1 MKSLVIVRATDIL
14 KLKSILLEMNHAGL
28 SFEGKPKEI
37 NPASIEK
44 ILSLDPPSEN
54 YEVCALVSLVE
65 DYEISH
71 SIVKT
76 LTLISDAII
85 LDDSHKFFKNFA
97 KMMTVLPDLIIPR
110 SYTDI
115 NKQTG
120 QTEKSSRVYLGVFV
134 NRKVQV
140 QTVSDSVHTG
150 ILKHADS
157 IGVFFEP
164 SDDSDPFFITW
175 HDIKKII
182 IPKEEKKALL
192 F

>member
-1 MKSLVIVRATDIL
+1 MKSLAIVQAPDIL
-14 KLKSILLEMNHAGL
+14 KLKSMLLEMNHAGL

-37 NPASIEK
+37 NSASIEK
-44 ILSLDPPSEN
+44 ILSLDPPSEK

-65 DYEISH
+65 DYEFSH
-71 SIVKT
+71 SIVKNHPS
-76 LTLISDAII
+76 ISDVII
-85 LDDSHKFFKNFA
+85 LEDSHKFFKNFV
-97 KMMTVLPDLIIPR
+97 KMMTVLPDLIIPC
-110 SYTDI
+110 SYTDL

-120 QTEKSSRVYLGVFV
+120 QKEKSSTVYLGVFV

-164 SDDSDPFFITW
+164 SDDSDPLFITW

-182 IPKEEKKALL
+182 IPKEGKK
-192 F
+192 